1 MAQSILGRIGQLV
14 RANVNAMIDQAEDP
28 EKMIDQL
35 IRDFDSNMQEAEEAV
50 AQTVGNLRLLED
62 DQREAQAAHAEW
74 GAKAAAASRKADEMR
89 GEGNGAEADRFD
101 DLAKIA
107 LRRQLSFETQLTTF
121 RSQIEQQTTLTNQLK
136 DGLNKLRVKREDLV
150 QKRDELVSR
159 AKMAQAQVQVQ
170 TAVKNVSVMDPT
182 SELSR
187 FEERIRRQ
195 EAMARG
201 MAEVSASSLEEQF
214 ADLDA
219 EGNDMEVDARLAAL
233 KAQG

>member
-136 DGLNKLRVKREDLV
+136 DGLN
-150 QKRDELVSR
+150 
-159 AKMAQAQVQVQ
+159 
-170 TAVKNVSVMDPT
+170 
-182 SELSR
+182 
-187 FEERIRRQ
+187 
-195 EAMARG
+195 
-201 MAEVSASSLEEQF
+201 
-214 ADLDA
+214 
-219 EGNDMEVDARLAAL
+219 
-233 KAQG
+233 